1 MSCTIVIII
10 NNGYISFI
18 SKKKK
23 KSGQKNLW
31 NIIKFKKLIIN

>member
-23 KSGQKNLW
+23 KVD
-31 NIIKFKKLIIN
+31 KKTYGT

>member
-23 KSGQKNLW
+23 KW
-31 NIIKFKKLIIN
+31 IKKLMEHNKI

>member
-18 SKKKK
+18 STQKKKK
-23 KSGQKNLW
+23 KVD
-31 NIIKFKKLIIN
+31 KKTYGT

>member
-18 SKKKK
+18 STKKKK
-23 KSGQKNLW
+23 KVDKKNYGT
-31 NIIKFKKLIIN
+31 